1 MKKSIYLIAA
11 LCLSAFSSCSSDGN
25 PASEPGQEQTARI
38 ELNLLGSGTTRAA
51 GTALPSNEVAVGNI
65 VVGIFDGDGN
75 KLLVQEVTTPNI
87 GSTNTV
93 TIPLVKG
100 TMTGC
105 TGVVVGNV
113 PAASVTALES
123 TTTKSSFLEQTISL
137 ADATASGSDQVST
150 TLPMSG
156 DVNDASGTGGADGNA
171 DGDNNPATFTLTSGV
186 NTTGLAVSLV
196 RMVSRVTLTAIA
208 ADFTGTA
215 YPSATLK
222 LQRVFLR
229 EAISANKVTTS
240 DVATNAMPSGATYIS
255 GGGTWSGTAWTGD
268 VNNYLFDDLT
278 GSEADIPSTLDLPG
292 NSNYYWF
299 YALANDGSTNPTA
312 FVIQCQFDADGNSG
326 TTGDISTV
334 FYPVIVNKN
343 QSGTSYSG
351 GATTGTA
358 TGIIARNH
366 LYNLSVTIKS
376 KGAAS
381 PTDNINPVDLSITVN
396 VEAWP
401 AAIVQDVVFN

>member
-38 ELNLLGSGTTRAA
+38 ELNLLGSGTTRAVGA
-51 GTALPSNEVAVGNI
+51 ALPSNEQNVNNI

-75 KLLVQEVTTPNI
+75 KLLVQEVTSFTI
-87 GSTNTV
+87 GSPATV

-100 TMTGC
+100 TMTRC

-113 PAASVTALES
+113 PATSVTALES

-137 ADATASGSDQVST
+137 ADATASGDNQVSN

-156 DVNDASGTGGADGNA
+156 DVNDVSGEDDTDGNA
-171 DGDNNPATFTLTSGV
+171 DGDNNSATFTLTSGM
-186 NTTGLAVSLV
+186 NKTGLAVSLV
-196 RMVSRVTLTAIA
+196 RMVSRVALTAIA
-208 ADFTGTA
+208 TDFTETA
-215 YPSATLK
+215 YPDATLK

-229 EAISANKVTTS
+229 EAISTNSVTTS
-240 DVATNAMPSGATYIS
+240 AVPADAMPSGATYIS
-255 GGGTWSGTAWTGD
+255 GGGTWNETTWVDD

-278 GSEADIPSTLDLPG
+278 GSEVDISSGLPG
-292 NSNYYWF
+292 SNYYWF
-299 YALANDGSTNPTA
+299 YAFANDGNSNPTA
-312 FVIQCQFDADGNSG
+312 FVIQCVFNSG
-326 TTGDISTV
+326 EDGASDETV

-351 GATTGTA
+351 GASTGTA
-358 TGIIARNH
+358 TGNIIRNH

-376 KGAAS
+376 KGATS
-381 PTDNINPVDLSITVN
+381 PTDNLNPVDLSITVN
-396 VEAWP
+396 VEDWP
-401 AAIVQDVVFN
+401 AAIVQSVVFN